1 MVRFLRMNSLMSG
14 FNVSIEL
21 NDNANRYCGDICGDN
36 RFEIIEQ
43 SLDTIKSLIKN
54 QNDILLMMAKELIKV
69 NSNLIKISDDYRFKN
84 FR

>member
-1 MVRFLRMNSLMSG
+1 MEEK
-14 FNVSIEL
+14 I
-21 NDNANRYCGDICGDN
+21 
-36 RFEIIEQ
+36 EIIEQ